1 MTFIKIYICFFIYSI
16 IGWIWESFLCSS
28 VELKKLVNR
37 GFFLG
42 PYCPIYGLGATLSYL
57 LLRDIGSATL
67 IFILASIVSC
77 TIEYIIGYIL
87 EKMFKDRWWNYDNY
101 PFQLH
106 GRVCLYG
113 LVIFGLA
120 NVVIVKFSTPF
131 LMFSLSV
138 IKDSILIGLAISIS
152 LVSFVDLIITISA
165 RKKLNKRLSNI
176 HERLEE
182 KADIYFENMTNS
194 SAFSNEYLLER
205 GKILRN
211 KAMNINEKL
220 KTTED
225 NIKSYRDEYFLNEDF
240 N

>member
-77 TIEYIIGYIL
+77 TIEYIVGYIL

-131 LMFSLSV
+131 LMFSLSI

-205 GKILRN
+205 GKMIRN

-225 NIKSYRDEYFLNEDF
+225 NIKSYRDEYFS
-240 N
+240 

>member
-1 MTFIKIYICFFIYSI
+1 MTFIKICICFFIYSI

-77 TIEYIIGYIL
+77 TIEYIVGYIL

-225 NIKSYRDEYFLNEDF
+225 NIKSYRDEYFS
-240 N
+240 

>member
-77 TIEYIIGYIL
+77 TIEYIVGYIL
-87 EKMFKDRWWNYDNY
+87 EKIFKDRWWNYDNY

-131 LMFSLSV
+131 LMFSLSI

-205 GKILRN
+205 GKMIRN
-211 KAMNINEKL
+211 KAININEKL

-225 NIKSYRDEYFLNEDF
+225 NIKSYRDEYFS
-240 N
+240 

>member
-77 TIEYIIGYIL
+77 TIEYIVGYIL
-87 EKMFKDRWWNYDNY
+87 EKIFKDRWWNYDNY

-165 RKKLNKRLSNI
+165 RKKLNKKLSNI

-225 NIKSYRDEYFLNEDF
+225 NIKSYRDEYFS
-240 N
+240 

>member
-42 PYCPIYGLGATLSYL
+42 PYCPTYGLGATLSYL

-77 TIEYIIGYIL
+77 TIEYIVGYIL

-225 NIKSYRDEYFLNEDF
+225 NIKSYRDEYFS
-240 N
+240 

>member
-77 TIEYIIGYIL
+77 AIEYIVGYIL

-131 LMFSLSV
+131 LMFSLSI

-225 NIKSYRDEYFLNEDF
+225 NIKSYRDEYFS
-240 N
+240 

>member
-77 TIEYIIGYIL
+77 TIEYIVGYIL

-131 LMFSLSV
+131 LMFYLSV

-225 NIKSYRDEYFLNEDF
+225 NIKSYRDEYFS
-240 N
+240 

>member
-77 TIEYIIGYIL
+77 TIEYIVGYIL
-87 EKMFKDRWWNYDNY
+87 EKIFKDRWWNYDNY

-120 NVVIVKFSTPF
+120 NVVIIKFSTPF

-225 NIKSYRDEYFLNEDF
+225 NIKSYRDEYFS
-240 N
+240 

>member
-77 TIEYIIGYIL
+77 TIEYIVGYIL

-131 LMFSLSV
+131 LMFSLSI

-211 KAMNINEKL
+211 TAMNINEKL

-225 NIKSYRDEYFLNEDF
+225 NIKSYRDEYFS
-240 N
+240 

>member
-77 TIEYIIGYIL
+77 TIEYIVGYIL

-131 LMFSLSV
+131 LMFSLSI

-211 KAMNINEKL
+211 KAININEKL

-225 NIKSYRDEYFLNEDF
+225 NIKSYRDEYFS
-240 N
+240 

>member
-1 MTFIKIYICFFIYSI
+1 MTFIKIHICFFIYSI

-77 TIEYIIGYIL
+77 TIEYIVGYIL
-87 EKMFKDRWWNYDNY
+87 EKIFKDRWWNYDNY

-120 NVVIVKFSTPF
+120 NVVIVKISTPF

-225 NIKSYRDEYFLNEDF
+225 NIKSYRDEYFS
-240 N
+240 

>member
-77 TIEYIIGYIL
+77 TIEYIVGYIL

-120 NVVIVKFSTPF
+120 NVVIIKFSTPF

-225 NIKSYRDEYFLNEDF
+225 NIKSYRDEYFS
-240 N
+240 

>member
-77 TIEYIIGYIL
+77 TIEYIVGYVL

-165 RKKLNKRLSNI
+165 RKKLNKKLSNI

-205 GKILRN
+205 GKMIRN

-225 NIKSYRDEYFLNEDF
+225 NIKSYRDEYFS
-240 N
+240 

>member
-57 LLRDIGSATL
+57 LLRDVGSATL

-77 TIEYIIGYIL
+77 TIEYIVGYIL
-87 EKMFKDRWWNYDNY
+87 EKIFKDRWWNYDNY

-165 RKKLNKRLSNI
+165 RKKLNKKLSNI

-205 GKILRN
+205 GKMIRN

-225 NIKSYRDEYFLNEDF
+225 NIKSYRDEYFS
-240 N
+240 

>member
-77 TIEYIIGYIL
+77 TIEYIVGYIL
-87 EKMFKDRWWNYDNY
+87 EKIFKDRWWNYDNY

-120 NVVIVKFSTPF
+120 NVVIVKISTPF

-165 RKKLNKRLSNI
+165 RKKLNKKLSNI

-205 GKILRN
+205 GKMIRN
-211 KAMNINEKL
+211 KAININEKL

-225 NIKSYRDEYFLNEDF
+225 NIKSYRDEYFS
-240 N
+240 

>member
-87 EKMFKDRWWNYDNY
+87 EKIFKDRWWNYDNY

-165 RKKLNKRLSNI
+165 RKKLNKKLSNI

-205 GKILRN
+205 GKMIRN

-225 NIKSYRDEYFLNEDF
+225 NIKSYRDEYFS
-240 N
+240 

>member
-77 TIEYIIGYIL
+77 TIEYIVGYIL
-87 EKMFKDRWWNYDNY
+87 EKIFKDRWWNYDNY

-211 KAMNINEKL
+211 TAMNINEKL

-225 NIKSYRDEYFLNEDF
+225 NIKSYRDEYFS
-240 N
+240 

>member
-77 TIEYIIGYIL
+77 TIEYIVGYIL

-152 LVSFVDLIITISA
+152 LISFFDLIITISA

-225 NIKSYRDEYFLNEDF
+225 NIKSYRDEYFS
-240 N
+240 

>member
-77 TIEYIIGYIL
+77 TIEYIVGYIL

-176 HERLEE
+176 HERLGE

-225 NIKSYRDEYFLNEDF
+225 NIKSYRDEYFS
-240 N
+240 

>member
-77 TIEYIIGYIL
+77 TIEYIVGYIL
-87 EKMFKDRWWNYDNY
+87 EKIFKDRWWNYDNY

-120 NVVIVKFSTPF
+120 NVVIVKISTPF

-165 RKKLNKRLSNI
+165 RKKLNKMLSNI

-205 GKILRN
+205 GKMIRN
-211 KAMNINEKL
+211 KAININEKL

-225 NIKSYRDEYFLNEDF
+225 NIKSYRDEYFS
-240 N
+240 